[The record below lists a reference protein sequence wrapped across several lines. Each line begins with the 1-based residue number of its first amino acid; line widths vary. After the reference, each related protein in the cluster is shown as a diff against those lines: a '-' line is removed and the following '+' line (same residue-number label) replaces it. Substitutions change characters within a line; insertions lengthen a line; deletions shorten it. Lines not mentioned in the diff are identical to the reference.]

1 MIALVASRTITGS
14 PITVDPVAFAPARPP
29 SAAAHE
35 TSETDARYGPGIWDG
50 AERRRCPL
58 GRRKRVTR
66 GSMLA
71 PLTRSLG
78 TADTGSIYL
87 SHNVDAHD
95 DLVFAPPA
103 GVGSRRPPASHTVPW
118 TGWGAKANR

>member
-1 MIALVASRTITGS
+1 VIALASRTITGS
-14 PITVDPVAFAPARPP
+14 AIAVDPVAFTRARST

-50 AERRRCPL
+50 AERRRFPL

-78 TADTGSIYL
+78 AADRLHLPESQRGCT
-87 SHNVDAHD
+87 
-95 DLVFAPPA
+95 
-103 GVGSRRPPASHTVPW
+103 
-118 TGWGAKANR
+118 